1 MRTLQPHRSSASNVF
16 LPLALVIVTATI
28 EVAAPR
34 VGAAPVEELYVLNTF
49 GANVDRFVPSTGAV
63 TLDLFDAGSGPNEI
77 RIQGRTAYVTS
88 SFTNGLVRADLNA
101 GVVIDEI
108 SLSPEENPWS
118 VAVVGARAYVSNFVT
133 STVSVVDLVAGA
145 AIDVIPVG
153 LSPEGLLV
161 AEGRLYVANTALDL
175 STFAYG
181 PGSVSVI
188 DLSSGTLLDSVPTG
202 LNPQALARD
211 ALGRIHVVC
220 TGDYATVFGEIDV
233 INPVSLDVEKVIPLG
248 GSPGL
253 VAIDE
258 GGTGYASSYFEGLL
272 VYDAESGV
280 PLRDSTNPVDLHGP
294 GAGGLLPAAGGGVW
308 VTLSGGSN
316 LLLRVAP
323 PEGAFAIEETVAV
336 GNGPLSLA
344 RSRAFVPPPVPAR
357 VERVRAPETSLQV
370 TLLTPARSG
379 HLGARLRLTEASL
392 VSLALY
398 DLAGRRV
405 AALERGIAPAGESSV
420 SWDLTRER
428 IATGRYLLR
437 VAAGEHVATG
447 AVLFTR

>member
-1 MRTLQPHRSSASNVF
+1 MCTLHQHRSTTRTAC
-16 LPLALVIVTATI
+16 LRLAFVIVTATI
-28 EVAAPR
+28 AIAPPR
-34 VGAAPVEELYVLNTF
+34 VGAAPVEEIYVLNTF
-49 GANVDRFVPSTGAV
+49 GANVDRFVPSTGE
-63 TLDLFDAGSGPNEI
+63 TTIDLFDAGSGPNEI
-77 RIQGRTAYVTS
+77 RIQGRTAYITS
-88 SFTNGLVRADLNA
+88 SFSNELVRADLNA
-101 GVVIDEI
+101 GAVIDEI
-108 SLSPEENPWS
+108 PLSPEVNPWS

-145 AIDVIPVG
+145 AIDAIPVG
-153 LSPEGLLV
+153 LSPEGLLL
-161 AEGRLYVANTALDL
+161 ADGRLYVANTALDL
-175 STFAYG
+175 STFVYG

-188 DLSSGTLLDSVPTG
+188 DLASGSLIDSIPTG

-211 ALGRIHVVC
+211 AMGRIHVVC

-233 INPVSLDVEKVIPLG
+233 IDPVSLDVEKVIPLG

-280 PLRDSTNPVDLHGP
+280 PLRDSTNPVGLGGP
-294 GAGGLLPAAGGGVW
+294 GAGGLLPAGGGGVW
-308 VTLSGGSN
+308 VTVSGGSN

-323 PEGAFAIEETVAV
+323 PERAFAIEDTVAV

-357 VERVRAPETSLQV
+357 VERLPAPDPSLRV
-370 TLLTPARSG
+370 TLLTPTRSG
-379 HLGARLRLTEASL
+379 HLGARLRLTEASP

-398 DLAGRRV
+398 DLSGRRV
-405 AALERGIAPAGESSV
+405 TGLEAGALPAGETEI
-420 SWDLTRER
+420 SWELAGRG
-428 IATGRYLLR
+428 IATGRYLLCVR
-437 VAAGEHVATG
+437 AGEHLATRPI
-447 AVLFTR
+447 LLTR